1 MFPLGMVV
9 FPYQVVA
16 LCVFEERYLHLLDDV
31 VETQRFGT
39 CLIERGSEVGGGDV
53 RSSVGTMLQI
63 RGQQRMTDGEVLVV
77 VEGLSCFAIGR
88 WLEDQPYP
96 RAVAQER
103 CCDDVMVDPD
113 LLRLAETSV
122 RALRHLQSEV
132 AADEV
137 FATNCSMAEDPWIR
151 SWQLCSMTPM
161 AILDQFKVLSMS
173 DPNDR
178 LRLLVEVC
186 CERYGDYQRMLAT
199 DAGPGFL

>member
-103 CCDDVMVDPD
+103 WAPAAAEAKVVEIY
-113 LLRLAETSV
+113 RRILAGRTGFDTTT
-122 RALRHLQSEV
+122 
-132 AADEV
+132 AD
-137 FATNCSMAEDPWIR
+137 
-151 SWQLCSMTPM
+151 
-161 AILDQFKVLSMS
+161 
-173 DPNDR
+173 
-178 LRLLVEVC
+178 
-186 CERYGDYQRMLAT
+186 G
-199 DAGPGFL
+199 